1 MKKLLVLLLGLVFSF
16 GLTACTSEPLANTE
30 KDYYVVGNFNNWAQ
44 GTTAEYKM
52 EAIPLNDARVK
63 SLKDDLEGA
72 KYLYIFELTL
82 PTEDAGWGK
91 YFIIDE
97 ENTTVDGNQ
106 IIKIIRTDAGDTDA
120 INWWAQSPESGK
132 IDNLTPDTFW
142 IPEFVE
148 NATTTETVGEGEDAI
163 TYTSGAWNDDSVALA
178 KGTYYVV
185 YVDFGAGS
193 QAMGLIEKA
202 AE

>member
-16 GLTACTSEPLANTE
+16 GLTACTSEPLANAE
-30 KDYYVVGNFNNWAQ
+30 KDYYVVGNFNDWAN

-63 SLKDDLEGA
+63 PLKDDLKGA
-72 KYLYIFELTL
+72 KYLYILELTL

-148 NATTTETVGEGEDAI
+148 NPTTTDTVGEGEEAI
-163 TYTSGAWNDDSVALA
+163 TYTSGAWNHDSVALA

-193 QAMGLIEKA
+193 QAMGLIEKT

>member
-16 GLTACTSEPLANTE
+16 GLTACTSEPLANAE

-63 SLKDDLEGA
+63 SLKDDLDGA
-72 KYLYIFELTL
+72 KYLYILELTL

-97 ENTTVDGNQ
+97 ENTTIDGNQ

-148 NATTTETVGEGEDAI
+148 NATTTDTVGEGEEAI

-193 QAMGLIEKA
+193 QAMGLIEKT

>member
-16 GLTACTSEPLANTE
+16 GLTACTSEPLANAE
-30 KDYYVVGNFNNWAQ
+30 KDYYVVGNFNDWAQ

-63 SLKDDLEGA
+63 PLKDDLKGA

-148 NATTTETVGEGEDAI
+148 NPTTTDTVGEGEEAI
-163 TYTSGAWNDDSVALA
+163 TYTSGGWNDDSVALA

-193 QAMGLIEKA
+193 QAMGLIEKT

>member
-16 GLTACTSEPLANTE
+16 GLTACTSEPLANAE

-63 SLKDDLEGA
+63 SLKDDLDGA
-72 KYLYIFELTL
+72 KYLYILELTL

-106 IIKIIRTDAGDTDA
+106 IVKIIRTDAGDTDA

-148 NATTTETVGEGEDAI
+148 NATTTDTVGEGEEAI

-193 QAMGLIEKA
+193 QAMGLIEKT